1 MTPVR
6 RVQLGLSSAARLGAA
21 LRQARKELGW
31 NQAELSDRSGVSR
44 PQISAVESARAD
56 LKASTLLKLLKAL
69 DCDLAIH
76 PIDRSGFQLDDHL
89 DQFAKGPDD
98 PS

>member
-1 MTPVR
+1 MTSVR

-44 PQISAVESARAD
+44 PQISAVESGRTD
-56 LKASTLLKLLKAL
+56 PRASTLLKLLNAL
-69 DCDLAIH
+69 DCNLAIH
-76 PIDRSGFQLDDHL
+76 PVDRSEFQLDDHL
-89 DQFAKGPDD
+89 DQFAKGLDD

>member
-1 MTPVR
+1 MTTIR
-6 RVQLGLSSAARLGAA
+6 RVQLGLSSAARLGTA

-31 NQAELSDRSGVSR
+31 NQSELSDRSGVSR
-44 PQISAVESARAD
+44 PQISAVESAKAD
-56 LKASTLLKLLKAL
+56 LKASTLLRLLKAL

-76 PIDRSGFQLDDHL
+76 PIDRTAFQLDDHL
-89 DQFAKGPDD
+89 DQFAKGSDD

>member
-6 RVQLGLSSAARLGAA
+6 RVQLGLSSAAQLGAA

-76 PIDRSGFQLDDHL
+76 PIDLSLIHISEPTR
-89 DQFAKGPDD
+89 PY
-98 PS
+98 